1 MLHHGLNGALWG
13 ANTVREGARLYAHY
27 ITILMV
33 IHGDSRPP
41 RPDSWEIIEGAGVT
55 TRYPFELTRDFDA
68 DGEVLF
74 DVTDD
79 TEAESSPP
87 RVPII
92 FGSPTN
98 DVLVVMGFATI
109 DLLANNGEVTYTMVA
124 DWDNLLEPLLGD

>member
-1 MLHHGLNGALWG
+1 
-13 ANTVREGARLYAHY
+13 
-27 ITILMV
+27 MV

-79 TEAESSPP
+79 TRAESSPP
-87 RVPII
+87 RVPIV